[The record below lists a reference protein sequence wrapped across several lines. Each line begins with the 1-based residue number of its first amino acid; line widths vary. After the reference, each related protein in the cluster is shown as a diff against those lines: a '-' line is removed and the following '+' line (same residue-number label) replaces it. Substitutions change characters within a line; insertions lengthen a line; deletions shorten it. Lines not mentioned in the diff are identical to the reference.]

1 MNKLFI
7 KDKNIEGN
15 KNLQPQTLEKFSELV
30 KKVSFREEWADK
42 EIKSFSKVL
51 EDTYRSQKERIIVD
65 SLKDFDRSIKK
76 QIESLVSNA
85 FYDKKIFCDNFWGH
99 INQSYK

>member
-1 MNKLFI
+1 MRS
-7 KDKNIEGN
+7 
-15 KNLQPQTLEKFSELV
+15 LQPQALEKFSEQA
-30 KKVSFREEWADK
+30 KEVSAREEWADK
-42 EIKSFSKVL
+42 GSESFSKVL